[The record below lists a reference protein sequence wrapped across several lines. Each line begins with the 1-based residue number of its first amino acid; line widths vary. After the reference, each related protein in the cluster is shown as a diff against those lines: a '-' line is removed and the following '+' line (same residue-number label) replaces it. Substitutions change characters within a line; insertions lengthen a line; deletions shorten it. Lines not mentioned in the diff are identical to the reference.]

1 MECTCTQ
8 HVYVYVLMY
17 AIYIYSIAGKMAD
30 LYFGNWRINYEIVKI
45 DSAIL
50 LYSEPAQ

>member
-1 MECTCTQ
+1 MYSTCIRIRTYVCYI
-8 HVYVYVLMY
+8 HV
-17 AIYIYSIAGKMAD
+17 YSIAGKIAD
-30 LYFGNWRINYEIVKI
+30 LYFGDWWINYEIVKI